1 MNKMVQVLV
10 KDGEDARDLVDVV
23 WGQCCVVFSMLRVGA
38 YWRVAGDAGLVW
50 VWCRCCGLYG
60 KCEVRN
66 KRARKGLLSR
76 KVFLL
81 TSRELG
87 SVGLCWRPF
96 KVLALEPCVVR
107 GDHVH
112 SEPRSIPQLRHAFTS
127 VSSSVGPL
135 PIFTVCH
142 VGPGLLSF

>member
-1 MNKMVQVLV
+1 MWFGVNAALYFRCFVL
-10 KDGEDARDLVDVV
+10 GL
-23 WGQCCVVFSMLRVGA
+23 GG
-38 YWRVAGDAGLVW
+38 RVAGDAGLVW
-50 VWCRCCGLYG
+50 VWRRCLYG
-60 KCEVRN
+60 KREVRN